1 MRRDR
6 VPGGPRAAVSA
17 GSQIAA
23 TVAMEVLR
31 EGGTAIDAAIAGS
44 AAQCVVEMPWCGVGG
59 DAFVLARTPD
69 GEVVGFNGSG
79 AAPRAVLDAAAGM
92 IKVPRFG
99 PVSVAVPAIVDAWS
113 CLHERFS
120 TAAFADLLE
129 PARRLAGDGFA
140 LDQRLAGSLAHV
152 ATLEG
157 GDQLAPIVAGRDL
170 DRGARFTQP
179 DLAETIGAIAAD
191 GRDGFYRGV
200 IAKQIVDHVNDRG
213 GALGLDDLAAHRGE
227 WVSPLSVPYR
237 GATVHSNGLVSTGVL
252 VLVALRVLEQ
262 LWPGGVPAD
271 EVTVTDTLVR
281 LKALLFGTVSPTLGD
296 PRHVDVPDVL
306 TDGTVERLVAALA
319 AGRPPA
325 SSIDAPAAADTTSLA
340 VVAPDGSA
348 ACIIHSLFNEFGS
361 RELVPDTGIV
371 LNDRLANLVVG
382 DPAGRPAANAL
393 VPGRRPMHTLHGYV
407 VEWADGGFA
416 LGATPG
422 GRGQVQTNL
431 QVLTGLIDRGEP
443 VGRAVAAPRWV
454 HGMPRASADDDA
466 LYLEE
471 GLAPLA
477 GRLSELGH
485 VVEVVDAGGSD
496 RFGNCTVVAERGG
509 VLEAAADH
517 RRGGEALLW

>member
-1 MRRDR
+1 MRRER
-6 VPGGPRAAVSA
+6 ATGGPRAAVSA
-17 GSQIAA
+17 GSAIAGR
-23 TVAMEVLR
+23 VAMEILR
-31 EGGTAIDAAIAGS
+31 DGGTAIDAAIAGS

-59 DAFVLARTPD
+59 DAFVLARTAD

-79 AAPRAVLDAAAGM
+79 AAPRTVLDAAAGLT
-92 IKVPRFG
+92 KVPRFG

-113 CLHERFS
+113 SLHERFG

-140 LDQRLAGSLAHV
+140 LDQRLAGALAHV
-152 ATLEG
+152 TTLEG
-157 GDQLAPIVAGRDL
+157 GEQLAPIVAGRDL
-170 DRGARFTQP
+170 AGGARFAQP
-179 DLAETIGAIAAD
+179 DLAETLEAIAAD

-200 IAKQIVDHVNDRG
+200 IAKQIADHLAERG

-227 WVSPLSVPYR
+227 WVAPLSVPYR

-262 LWPGGVPAD
+262 LWPGGLPAD
-271 EVTVTDTLVR
+271 DVAVTDALVR
-281 LKALLFGTVSPTLGD
+281 LKVMLFGTVSPALGD
-296 PRHVDVPDVL
+296 PRHIAVPDVL
-306 TDGTVERLVAALA
+306 TDGTVERLVAALGA
-319 AGRPPA
+319 DGPPA
-325 SSIDAPAAADTTSLA
+325 SSVDAPAAADTTSLA
-340 VVAPDGSA
+340 VIAPDGSG

-382 DPAGRPAANAL
+382 DRAGRQAANAL

-431 QVLTGLIDRGEP
+431 QILTSVIDRGVP
-443 VGRAVAAPRWV
+443 VGQAVIAPRWV
-454 HGMPRASADDDA
+454 HGMPRAAADDDA

-471 GLAPLA
+471 GLAPIA
-477 GRLSELGH
+477 DRLGELGH

-496 RFGNCTVVAERGG
+496 RFGNCTVVADRGG

-517 RRGGEALLW
+517 RRGGEAFLW

>member
-1 MRRDR
+1 MSS
-6 VPGGPRAAVSA
+6 VAHRAAVSA
-17 GSQIAA
+17 GSAIAGR
-23 TVAMEVLR
+23 VAMDVLR
-31 EGGTAIDAAIAGS
+31 DGGTAIDAAIAGS
-44 AAQCVVEMPWCGVGG
+44 AAQCVVEMPWCGIGG
-59 DAFVLARTPD
+59 DAFVLARTAD

-79 AAPRAVLDAAAGM
+79 AAPRTVLEAAAGLA
-92 IKVPRFG
+92 KVPRFG

-113 CLHERFS
+113 CLHERFA

-129 PARRLAGDGFA
+129 PARRLAGDGFP
-140 LDQRLAGSLAHV
+140 LDRRLAGALAHV
-152 ATLEG
+152 TTLEG
-157 GDQLAPIVAGRDL
+157 GDQLAPIVAGL
-170 DRGARFTQP
+170 DPALGESFAQP
-179 DLAETIGAIAAD
+179 DLAETIGAIATD
-191 GRDGFYRGV
+191 GRDAFYRGV
-200 IAKQIVDHVNDRG
+200 IAKRIVDHVADRG
-213 GALGLDDLAAHRGE
+213 GALGLDDLAGHRGE
-227 WVSPLSVPYR
+227 WAAPLSVPYR

-252 VLVALRVLEQ
+252 MLVALRALEQ
-262 LWPGGVPAD
+262 LWPSGLPAD
-271 EVTVTDTLVR
+271 DAVVTDALVR
-281 LKALLFGTVSPTLGD
+281 LKVLLFGTVSPSLGD
-296 PRHVDVPDVL
+296 PRHMDVPDVL
-306 TDGTVERLVAALA
+306 ADGTVARLVDALA

-325 SSIDAPAAADTTSLA
+325 SSVDAPAAADTTSLA
-340 VVAPDGSA
+340 VIAPDGSA

-382 DPAGRPAANAL
+382 GRAGAQANAL

-431 QVLTGLIDRGEP
+431 QVLTRLIDRGEP

-454 HGMPRASADDDA
+454 HGMPRAAADDDS

-471 GLAPLA
+471 GLAPIA
-477 GRLSELGH
+477 GRLGELGH
-485 VVEVVDAGGSD
+485 VVELVDGGGSD
-496 RFGNCTVVAERGG
+496 RFGNCTVVADRGG